1 MSKPQPS
8 PPPTASPLYHTL
20 HATALS
26 FIAAQTHIPNTNP
39 TLRLNF
45 PLLRSLCTP
54 SFQHTWGH
62 AYFVSTTPHLQ
73 GTYDIDAFMI
83 HLARMLPRLEN
94 WETQVRDV
102 VVDEA
107 RGVVVLRV
115 GFAMRVKGAEEEE
128 TVENE
133 LMWVLKMEKWE
144 GNMRVR
150 RSTEFVDVAAVGRI
164 AELGGRT
171 R

>member
-1 MSKPQPS
+1 
-8 PPPTASPLYHTL
+8 
-20 HATALS
+20 
-26 FIAAQTHIPNTNP
+26 
-39 TLRLNF
+39 
-45 PLLRSLCTP
+45 
-54 SFQHTWGH
+54 
-62 AYFVSTTPHLQ
+62 
-73 GTYDIDAFMI
+73 
-83 HLARMLPRLEN
+83 MLPRLEN